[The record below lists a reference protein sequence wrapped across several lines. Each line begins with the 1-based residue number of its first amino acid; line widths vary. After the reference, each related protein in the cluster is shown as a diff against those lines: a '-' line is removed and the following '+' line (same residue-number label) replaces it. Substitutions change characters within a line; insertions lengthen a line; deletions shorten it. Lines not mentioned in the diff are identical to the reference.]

1 MNDIQIFNNPEFG
14 EIRTVVID
22 GEPWFVGKDIS
33 EALGYSK
40 TFSMVKLVDDEDKKN
55 ISSSVLEEGV
65 YKQNYQIGI
74 INESGLY
81 AAIFGSK
88 LENAKKFKAWVT
100 KEVLPSIRKTGS
112 YGQQRPMTI
121 TEQIQLIAQGH
132 VELEQ
137 KIESVKADLEDFK
150 NDMPILGV
158 EETRITTA
166 VKKRGVECLG
176 GKDSNAYSDKSLRQK
191 LYSDLHRQ
199 IRREFGVST
208 YKAIKRNQTDIA
220 VTIIQSYVPPLVI
233 SEAIEMLNAQQ
244 KLNI

>member
-1 MNDIQIFNNPEFG
+1 MNNVQIFNNSEFG

-22 GEPWFVGKDIS
+22 GEPWFIAKDIS
-33 EALGYSK
+33 EKLGYAKPSN
-40 TFSMVKLVDDEDKKN
+40 MVKLVDDDDKRN
-55 ISSSVLEEGV
+55 IRSSDLEPGSTGTF
-65 YKQNYQIGI
+65 YQVST

-88 LENAKKFKAWVT
+88 QENAKKFKKWVT
-100 KEVLPSIRKTGS
+100 SEVLPAIRKTGS

-150 NDMPILGV
+150 NDLPLLGV

-166 VKKRGVECLG
+166 VRKKGIECLG
-176 GKDSNAYSDKSLRQK
+176 GKDSNAYNDKCLRQK

-199 IRREFGVST
+199 IRREFGLST
-208 YKAIKRNQTDIA
+208 YKALKRNQTDMAIA
-220 VTIIQSYVPPLVI
+220 MIQNYVPPHVL
-233 SEAIEMLNAQQ
+233 SETIDTVNAQQ
-244 KLNI
+244 ILDV